1 MIKRRAVSLV
11 YLLLLIVFS
20 VLLTPKIIQVQSLR
34 ARCENNENE
43 LRKTRQEN
51 QRLEMELKALREDPV
66 YLEKVARTKFNKA
79 KEGEIV
85 YKVVTQSGKAASN

>member
-1 MIKRRAVSLV
+1 MIKRRAISLV

-20 VLLTPKIIQVQSLR
+20 ILLAPKIIQMQNLK

-51 QRLEMELKALREDPV
+51 QRLEMELKALREDPI

-85 YKVVTQSGKAASN
+85 YKVVKQSDKIASN